1 MDAQQD
7 LNETGSSLN
16 RRLRAESARL
26 GFDATGITSLRASD
40 HATFFRTWLEAGYH
54 GSMRWL
60 ARPDAVVRRIDP
72 RASWPDLRSAIV
84 VAHHY
89 PPAPDLPASDP
100 SKAIIARYA
109 LGRDYH
115 RVMRPRLLALLRWLE
130 RETGRRLPAAR
141 ACVDTSPVLERELA
155 QRAGLGWFG
164 RNTMLIH
171 PRRGSW
177 FFLGVLLVEIELEP
191 DAPFRADHCG
201 TCNACVDAC
210 PTGALLGRSPTGAP
224 IMDARRCISYLTI
237 EHRGTIPHPL
247 RQAIGNRVF
256 GCDICQEVCPFTR
269 RFAVQSSEPDY
280 QPGRRA
286 ALPVMRDRVPARRVP
301 PRIHDSLP
309 DGATTWLSGT
319 GSPDLVD
326 LLAMTRP
333 QWDDFSRGRAIR
345 RAGYACFLRNV
356 AIALGNWGAP
366 EALPPLAAA
375 LRHEESL
382 VRAHA
387 AWALGR
393 IGGQAAA
400 RALAEHIDPDP
411 DVRVERAMALD
422 AIREREAGRHEAALS
437 G

>member
-7 LNETGSSLN
+7 LTEAGSPLV
-16 RRLRAESARL
+16 RRLRAESGRL
-26 GFDATGITSLRASD
+26 GFDATAITSLDASD
-40 HATFFRTWLEAGYH
+40 HAAFFRAWLDAGYH

-60 ARPDAVVRRIDP
+60 ARPDAVARRIDP
-72 RASWPDLRSAIV
+72 RENWPDLRSAIV

-89 PPAPDLPASDP
+89 PSAPDLPTADR

-130 RETGRRLPAAR
+130 REAGRRLPMAR
-141 ACVDTSPVLERELA
+141 ACVDTSPLLERELA

-171 PRRGSW
+171 PRRGSY
-177 FFLGVLLVEIELEP
+177 FFLGVLVVEIALEP
-191 DAPFRADHCG
+191 DAPFRVDHCG

-210 PTGALLGRSPTGAP
+210 PTGALLGRSATGAP

-237 EHRGTIPHPL
+237 EHRGTIPPAL
-247 RQAIGNRVF
+247 RPAMGNRVF

-269 RFAVQSSEPDY
+269 RFAIASSEPDY
-280 QPGRRA
+280 RPGRRE
-286 ALPVMRDRVPARRVP
+286 ALPVMANPPDARRVP
-301 PRIHDSLP
+301 PRIHDRAP
-309 DGATTWLSGT
+309 DGAPTWLSGT

-326 LLAMTRP
+326 LMGMSRP
-333 QWDDFSRGRAIR
+333 QWDVFAHGRAVR
-345 RAGYACFLRNV
+345 RAGYAGFLRNV

-366 EALPPLAAA
+366 AAVPPLAVA
-375 LRHEESL
+375 LNHDEPL

-387 AWALGR
+387 AWALGSV
-393 IGGQAAA
+393 GGQAAL
-400 RALAEHIDPDP
+400 RALAARVDTDPS
-411 DVRVERAMALD
+411 VRIELAAALEGLRGRD
-422 AIREREAGRHEAALS
+422 AGRGQTVSS